1 MFAGYVVTFWNH
13 ETCKIETDRFETVE
27 EVLARGFDDLP
38 WPEEIMEDLYEVY
51 GDTVRLITDLE
62 GTVLLDRRT
71 SSDTFSD

>member
-38 WPEEIMEDLYEVY
+38 WPE
-51 GDTVRLITDLE
+51 
-62 GTVLLDRRT
+62 
-71 SSDTFSD
+71 

>member
-1 MFAGYVVTFWNH
+1 
-13 ETCKIETDRFETVE
+13 
-27 EVLARGFDDLP
+27 
-38 WPEEIMEDLYEVY
+38 MEDLYEVY